1 MLKKNLFTVFTMT
14 YGAHREPGRKSRR
27 TKLKQGTMEKMEES
41 NNREKEREKLKYWG
55 YSGIDKRNQ
64 KI

>member
-1 MLKKNLFTVFTMT
+1 
-14 YGAHREPGRKSRR
+14 
-27 TKLKQGTMEKMEES
+27 MEKMEES
-41 NNREKEREKLKYWG
+41 NKREKEREKLKYWG